1 MCPYLYKHHTSV
13 FYHTSTFR
21 GIIRALLQLGLLSHE
36 KIVNILF
43 LLVGELSNLAVEA
56 QKWERIKVEKD
67 GQDYYVFK
75 NPNSDRYLTALGSE
89 KTSDLTITG
98 MIIPYCYSKHKHK

>member
-1 MCPYLYKHHTSV
+1 MHINPISSV
-13 FYHTSTFR
+13 
-21 GIIRALLQLGLLSHE
+21 GVLQQGVHPIFFS
-36 KIVNILF
+36 NILF

-98 MIIPYCYSKHKHK
+98 MIIPYCYPKYKHK